1 MFRFSCSRVRLF
13 NLLVQ
18 DRALEV
24 EEEVCFES
32 SAHEAS

>member
-1 MFRFSCSRVRLF
+1 VRFF

-24 EEEVCFES
+24 EEGVYFES
-32 SAHEAS
+32 FAHEAS